1 MRRLLLSLLQIGAT
15 LAAAAEAPVTINLL
29 PPGPG
34 NPRNT
39 EGDFVRLKDGRIL
52 FVYSRFSSDG
62 PADSGSATLVARYS
76 SDGGR
81 TWTAQDEKVV
91 ENEGGMNVMSVSLIR
106 LASGELGL
114 FYARKNSMLDC
125 RPYLRISK
133 NEGKT
138 WSKARL
144 TIPEEGYYVL
154 NNDRVVQTK
163 SGRLIMPVAYHKNE
177 TASPTKF
184 NGRGVAMCYLSDNKG
199 KTWRRSKTT
208 LENPTPS
215 PAGLQEPGVV
225 ELKDGRLLMFIRTAM
240 GAQYYSYS
248 SDAGDTWSPVEAS
261 TLASP
266 LSPASI
272 ERIPKT
278 GDLLAVWNDHA
289 RATEQIRNK
298 RTPLT
303 AAISRDEGKTWEK
316 AKNLADDPSGW
327 YCYTAIEFVGD
338 RVILGYNAG
347 GSGLAHLSRSVMTHF
362 DVDWLYR

>member
-1 MRRLLLSLLQIGAT
+1 MKLSILSMIVAGVSLL
-15 LAAAAEAPVTINLL
+15 AAEAPVTINLL

-39 EGDFVRLKDGRIL
+39 EGGFARLKDGRLL
-52 FVYSRFSSDG
+52 FIYSKFSTGG

-81 TWTAQDEKVV
+81 TWTQQDEKVV
-91 ENEGGMNVMSVSLIR
+91 DNEGGLNVMSVSLLR
-106 LASGELGL
+106 LASGELAL

-138 WSKARL
+138 WSKPRL
-144 TIPEEGYYVL
+144 TIREQGYYVL
-154 NNDRVVQTK
+154 NNDRVVQAK

-184 NGRGVAMCYLSDNKG
+184 NGRGVVMCYLSDNKG
-199 KTWRRSKTT
+199 KTWRRSRTM

-225 ELKDGRLLMFIRTAM
+225 ALKDGRLLMFIRTAM
-240 GAQYYSYS
+240 GSQYFSYS
-248 SDAGDTWSPVEAS
+248 SDNGDSWTPVEPS
-261 TLASP
+261 TLLSP

-278 GDLLAVWNDHA
+278 GDLLAVWNNHA
-289 RATEQIRNK
+289 NVSDQIRNRL
-298 RTPLT
+298 RTPIT
-303 AAISRDEGKTWEK
+303 VAISRDEGKTWEK
-316 AKNLADDPSGW
+316 AKNLADDPTGW

-338 RVILGYNAG
+338 RVVLGYNAG
-347 GSGLAHLSRSVMTHF
+347 GSGLDHLSRSVITYF
-362 DVDWLYR
+362 DIDWLYQ